1 MSGIG
6 RHGVAVIWCCLIGG
20 LTCVNLDPF
29 LFSGQPADAYLLD
42 SYTGEMECRDALD
55 SAPPPPDEHIRQV
68 EIASGDASI
77 FGIYCSD
84 AAVRDSADTIIVYFH
99 GKSDNID
106 RYWARIR
113 LLYETGFA
121 VLAVDYRGF
130 GLSGGTST
138 EASLYED
145 GRATLA
151 YVRDNLGNP
160 RVVVY
165 SYSLGSIIGCE
176 MAIADG
182 ARERLAHLV
191 LEAPIGSI
199 ETIVKDGAY
208 LNIPA
213 SYVTSFEGDNSR
225 KIRETDIPLLWLHGT
240 EDETLDRDK
249 HGLPIWNNYAGS
261 RGCAIKVAGCTH
273 TEIPT
278 VIGYRRYIELIG
290 DFIRGRDISSFDA
303 TCK

>member
-6 RHGVAVIWCCLIGG
+6 RHGVAAILCCLVGG
-20 LTCVNLDPF
+20 VSCVNLDPF
-29 LFSGQPADAYLLD
+29 LFSGQSVDSYQLD

-55 SAPPPPDEHIRQV
+55 SLSPLPDEHIRHV
-68 EIASGDASI
+68 VIASGDESI
-77 FGIYCSD
+77 IGLFCST
-84 AAVRDSADTIIVYFH
+84 APVADSADTIIVYFH

-113 LLYETGFA
+113 LLYETGFP

-130 GLSGGTST
+130 GLSSGEST

-160 RVVVY
+160 HVVVY

-182 ARERLAHLV
+182 ARERVAQLV

-213 SYVTSFEGDNSR
+213 SYVTSYEGDNSR
-225 KIRETDIPLLWLHGT
+225 KIQETDIPLLWLHGS
-240 EDETLDRDK
+240 EDETLDREK
-249 HGLPIWNNYAGS
+249 HGAPVWNNYAGS
-261 RGCAIKVAGCTH
+261 RGCAIKVDGCTH
-273 TEIPT
+273 TGIPS
-278 VIGYRRYIELIG
+278 VIGYSRYIELIG
-290 DFIRGRDISSFDA
+290 DFLRGRDISSFDA